1 MNLMKRYII
10 ALFVFTQLNAQSAI
24 ISGFISDSSSGEA
37 LIGANIILQETGQ
50 GMATDINGYYI
61 IQDIGPGDYILMVSY
76 VGFSLRK
83 EKVTISERESIKL
96 DIALSE
102 EVVELS
108 QVEVSAEQ
116 LQRKANIQP
125 SKINLSPRMM
135 KAAPALAE
143 PDLFRTIQA
152 LPGVLTTSEFSTGLV
167 IRGGNTDQ
175 NLILL
180 DGVTVYNPSHL
191 GGIFSNFIVDCV

>member
-1 MNLMKRYII
+1 MRFILIF
-10 ALFVFTQLNAQSAI
+10 LFLITQSVAQSTM

-37 LIGANIILQETGQ
+37 LIGANVILQETGQ

-61 IQDIGPGDYILMVSY
+61 IQDIVPGNYVLMVSY

-83 EKVTISERESIKL
+83 EKLSISDRQSIKL
-96 DIALSE
+96 NIALSE

-108 QVEVSAEQ
+108 QVEVTAEQ
-116 LQRKANIQP
+116 IQRKANIQP

-180 DGVTVYNPSHL
+180 DGVTVLSLIH
-191 GGIFSNFIVDCV
+191 I